1 MRKDSR
7 RKICII
13 FLVFSLSEFPNFSGM
28 DANNPASQAAF
39 SQLMQQM
46 VTNMAGQGQNSPPE
60 ERFRVQ
66 LETLTSM
73 GFVDR
78 QANIQGN
85 FFLNTILRIF
95 YTEYCKIF
103 KDMFSS
109 IWSTNLVH
117 EFCSNILFVTSI
129 HQSTILLSKKFISL
143 YIFLH

>member
-1 MRKDSR
+1 MNLEYLRNIVSVFFFLHP
-7 RKICII
+7 I
-13 FLVFSLSEFPNFSGM
+13 FFNFSGM

-95 YTEYCKIF
+95 STKYCKIF
-103 KDMFSS
+103 IDMFSL
-109 IWSTNLVH
+109 IWSTNFIH
-117 EFCSNILFVTSI
+117 EFWSNILFVKN
-129 HQSTILLSKKFISL
+129 KKLKISRT
-143 YIFLH
+143 

>member
-1 MRKDSR
+1 MYV
-7 RKICII
+7 IYYVHCVL
-13 FLVFSLSEFPNFSGM
+13 LVFSLSEFPNFSGM

-85 FFLNTILRIF
+85 LVYYPSVLLRKEP
-95 YTEYCKIF
+95 TKGG
-103 KDMFSS
+103 
-109 IWSTNLVH
+109 
-117 EFCSNILFVTSI
+117 
-129 HQSTILLSKKFISL
+129 FISESYSL
-143 YIFLH
+143 WLQSPKKCQITPLSIFSRWIVLRGVNWHLCLKS

>member
-1 MRKDSR
+1 MKLSLNLEYLRNIVSVFF
-7 RKICII
+7 
-13 FLVFSLSEFPNFSGM
+13 FLHLNFLNFSGN
-28 DANNPASQAAF
+28 DPASQAAF

-85 FFLNTILRIF
+85 L
-95 YTEYCKIF
+95 
-103 KDMFSS
+103 SS
-109 IWSTNLVH
+109 
-117 EFCSNILFVTSI
+117 
-129 HQSTILLSKKFISL
+129 LSKAKLF
-143 YIFLH
+143 

>member
-1 MRKDSR
+1 MHYV
-7 RKICII
+7 
-13 FLVFSLSEFPNFSGM
+13 FLFCFSLSEFPNFSG
-28 DANNPASQAAF
+28 NNSASQQAAF

-85 FFLNTILRIF
+85 
-95 YTEYCKIF
+95 
-103 KDMFSS
+103 S
-109 IWSTNLVH
+109 IYYVYFHFTL
-117 EFCSNILFVTSI
+117 
-129 HQSTILLSKKFISL
+129 
-143 YIFLH
+143 

>member
-1 MRKDSR
+1 
-7 RKICII
+7 
-13 FLVFSLSEFPNFSGM
+13 M

-85 FFLNTILRIF
+85 LSPLSRAG
-95 YTEYCKIF
+95 
-103 KDMFSS
+103 
-109 IWSTNLVH
+109 
-117 EFCSNILFVTSI
+117 
-129 HQSTILLSKKFISL
+129 LL
-143 YIFLH
+143 

>member
-1 MRKDSR
+1 MNLEYLRNIVSVFFFLHP
-7 RKICII
+7 I
-13 FLVFSLSEFPNFSGM
+13 FFNFSGM

-95 YTEYCKIF
+95 STKYCKIL
-103 KDMFSS
+103 KDIYSL
-109 IWSTNLVH
+109 IWSTNFIH
-117 EFCSNILFVTSI
+117 DFWSNILFVKN
-129 HQSTILLSKKFISL
+129 KKLKISRT
-143 YIFLH
+143 